1 MKAIDLKRLA
11 KRHPFRPFG
20 VRLSNGARYLFNEP
34 RQFGAPEDFH
44 MIFFFGKSEAV
55 RQPVTTG
62 IAVLHLPIAS
72 ALDLATPKPS
82 GARKVGQQS
91 MHSPVRNRHAHR
103 RATPLVGSTV
113 GLHRA

>member
-34 RQFGAPEDFH
+34 HQFGAPEDFH

-55 RQPVTTG
+55 RIDTENIVG
-62 IAVLHLPIAS
+62 IFE
-72 ALDLATPKPS
+72 K
-82 GARKVGQQS
+82 
-91 MHSPVRNRHAHR
+91 
-103 RATPLVGSTV
+103 
-113 GLHRA
+113 